1 MEYIQAATAFGVSKY
16 KILARHIMPNFMH
29 IVLITVVIDFSGLVL
44 AEAVLSYINIGVDPA
59 TNSWGNMI
67 NQARLEM
74 AREPVVWWSLSAA
87 FIFMFVLVLFA
98 NLFADVVRDALDP
111 RVSGSD

>member
-1 MEYIQAATAFGVSKY
+1 M
-16 KILARHIMPNFMH
+16 
-29 IVLITVVIDFSGLVL
+29 
-44 AEAVLSYINIGVDPA
+44 
-59 TNSWGNMI
+59 NSWGNMI

-74 AREPVVWWSLSAA
+74 ARDPIVWWSLSAA

-111 RVSGSD
+111 RVSNAG